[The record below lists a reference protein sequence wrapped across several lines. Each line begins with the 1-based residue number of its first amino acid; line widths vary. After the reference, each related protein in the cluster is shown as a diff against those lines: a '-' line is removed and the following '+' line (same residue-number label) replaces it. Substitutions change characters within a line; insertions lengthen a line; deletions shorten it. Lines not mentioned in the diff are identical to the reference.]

1 MVGANLGITGH
12 PLQQSRA
19 GIELKP
25 ARTLAKQAISE
36 NVTNGQVL
44 ILEDVGQI
52 ECERLILHRGDRPK
66 RHGYRSVIDIGNR
79 ERHHLLPR
87 TASSIESLDLIAMDT
102 NLGLVSQPI
111 QHGQGRRTGAHG
123 NNLPSSQRLI
133 GAGGQLRG
141 LQREI

>member
-1 MVGANLGITGH
+1 MVRTHLGITGH
-12 PLQQSRA
+12 PLQQSRG
-19 GIELKP
+19 GIEPKP
-25 ARTLAKQAISE
+25 TGALTQQAIGQ
-36 NVTNGQVL
+36 NVANGDVL
-44 ILEDVGQI
+44 VAEGGAHI
-52 ECERLILHRGDRPK
+52 EREWLVFHRGDRPQW
-66 RHGYRSVIDIGNR
+66 HGYRSVIDIGNR
-79 ERHHLLPR
+79 ERQHLLPR